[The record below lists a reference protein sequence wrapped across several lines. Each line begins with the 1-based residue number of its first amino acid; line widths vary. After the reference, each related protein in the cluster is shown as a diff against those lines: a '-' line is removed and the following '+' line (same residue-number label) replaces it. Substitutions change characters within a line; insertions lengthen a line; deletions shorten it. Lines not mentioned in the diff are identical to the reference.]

1 MEGEEEE
8 KRGRNTRQEE
18 GRGRKSSRSGGRTS
32 KKRRGERKGE
42 QTSTKKEGAFL
53 RGAILGLASRHALPL
68 ILLPGQSSLPWL
80 SGTRPPGVPSLP
92 PLPSSFMP

>member
-92 PLPSSFMP
+92 PLPSSFTP